1 MADKS
6 ARKPMTNDRKPRS
19 ARTLWLWVILAFL
32 LLIGAWTT
40 LIIIAKRHQ
49 PQKIE
54 LETPAP

>member
-1 MADKS
+1 
-6 ARKPMTNDRKPRS
+6 MTNDPKSRS
-19 ARTLWLWVILAFL
+19 LWLWVLAAFL

-40 LIIIAKRHQ
+40 LIIIAKRNQ